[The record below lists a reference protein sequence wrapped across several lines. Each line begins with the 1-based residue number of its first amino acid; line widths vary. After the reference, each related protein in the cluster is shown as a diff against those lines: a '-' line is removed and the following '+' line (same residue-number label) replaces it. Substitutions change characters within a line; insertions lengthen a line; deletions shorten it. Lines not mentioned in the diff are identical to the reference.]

1 MPAIV
6 GGSQGRGFCLLS
18 LDPDILYMGKCVKDC
33 CKHMTNTMKT
43 VEKTR
48 DSGRPTRPSG

>member
-18 LDPDILYMGKCVKDC
+18 LDPDILYMGKCVKDSGFWPSYPPEWLAR
-33 CKHMTNTMKT
+33 MKPGLGL
-43 VEKTR
+43 
-48 DSGRPTRPSG
+48 GR